1 MGFPKIILAVFLLAA
16 IAMLALTRAEDSTE
30 VWPTNGW
37 SRATPVQMNMDWS
50 KLKQARDYALTG
62 GGSGIIVR
70 HGKIVMSWGDPT
82 RRYDLKSTGK
92 SIGITALGLGIRDDK
107 ISLSDKAVKHH
118 LRFGISPSG
127 DGGGGWFD
135 DITILHLGTMT
146 AGFGKSGGYAKL
158 LFAPGTKWAYSDS
171 GPNWLA
177 ECITLAYQQDL
188 HRLMSERVYKPLGI
202 KSSDLLQRNHRLRP
216 NKINGIKRREFGGI
230 SANVDAMA
238 RIGYLYLRGG
248 KWDGLQIIPQSFVD
262 AVRQKVPEVVG
273 LPVSNDYYRRFAKA
287 SNHYGLLWWN
297 NTDGTLANVPS
308 DAYWAWGL
316 YDSLIIVIPS
326 VDIVVARAGS
336 AWAGSRNPN
345 YYKILKPFLEPIV
358 ASVRGRP
365 TPMVNKAT
373 RGQ

>member
-1 MGFPKIILAVFLLAA
+1 MRFPKSILAVFLLAA
-16 IAMLALTRAEDSTE
+16 IAMFALTGAEDSNE
-30 VWPTNGW
+30 IWPTNGW
-37 SRATPVQMNMDWS
+37 SRATPSEMGMDSS
-50 KLKQARDYALTG
+50 KLQQARNYALSG
-62 GGSGIIVR
+62 GGSGLVVR
-70 HGKIVMSWGDPT
+70 NGRIVMSWGDST

-92 SIGITALGLGIRDDK
+92 SIGVTGLGLAIKDGK
-107 ISLSDKAVKHH
+107 IGLSDKAGKHH
-118 LRFGISPSG
+118 LRFGVDLHG
-127 DGGGGWFD
+127 NVGAGWLD
-135 DITILHLGTMT
+135 DITILHLATMT
-146 AGFGKSGGYAKL
+146 AGFAKSGGYAKL

-202 KSSDLLQRNHRLRP
+202 KSSDLIQRTHDKRP

-248 KWDGLQIIPQSFVD
+248 KWDGLQIIPLSFVD

-297 NTDGTLANVPS
+297 NTDRTLANVPS
-308 DAYWAWGL
+308 DAYWAWGM

-365 TPMVNKAT
+365 APMVNKAT